1 MEKKQ
6 KLFLGFAVIVM
17 AIITMVSGCKLDEE
31 TATFPSSFIGTWER
45 AYQSAYTNTLTF
57 TSDTLRDSSQNGY
70 WNLISVSG
78 DAYTIAWYNDSNW
91 KFTDTIRLVGGNLEI
106 SGNSAGT
113 GEDNWD
119 GTWKK
124 R

>member
-1 MEKKQ
+1 MKKKQ
-6 KLFLGFAVIVM
+6 KLFLGFAIILIM
-17 AIITMVSGCKLDEE
+17 AIFTMVGCKIDEE

-45 AYQSAYTNTLTF
+45 VYQSAYQNTLTF
-57 TSDTLRDSSQNGY
+57 TSNTLKDSSQNGY

-91 KFTDTIRLVGGNLEI
+91 KFTDTFKFVGENLEI
-106 SGNSAGT
+106 SGNSAGS